1 MILIKSIKLINNR
14 IEVVK
19 EIKTELSLE
28 EIEDNINVLMFT
40 KAEYQDKIANID
52 DELEML
58 INFKNNNKKLFDN
71 LKTEVTNITKS

>member
-1 MILIKSIKLINNR
+1 MINNR

-40 KAEYQDKIANID
+40 KTEYQDKIANID

>member
-1 MILIKSIKLINNR
+1 LINNR

>member
-1 MILIKSIKLINNR
+1 VILIKSIKLINNR

-40 KAEYQDKIANID
+40 KTEYQDKIANID